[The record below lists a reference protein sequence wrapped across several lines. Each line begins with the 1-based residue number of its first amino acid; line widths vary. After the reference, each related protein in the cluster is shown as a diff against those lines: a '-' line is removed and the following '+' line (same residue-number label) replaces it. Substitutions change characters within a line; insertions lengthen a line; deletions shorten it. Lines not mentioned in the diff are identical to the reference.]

1 MKKSKKNYKLLH
13 NRKKKSKVGGLNR
26 ILDNL
31 NSGYDLS
38 LDNFFKFL
46 GTSPYDD
53 LTMIIG
59 IDYMYLADTNRLLE
73 QNNHID
79 FGWTYNTEH
88 RLNPSGKDNWYQ
100 INDTFNLLKD
110 NFIHLIRKLTLQFK
124 HRARFIEKG
133 VTFEFIENQKIYN
146 KLQKIIFDSSTTKFL
161 GDPIFINNIYYM
173 LLNVN
178 GELYFEPHFLSG
190 KYGFTNDTQLIKEKT
205 IQNINDIR
213 LEINSLPLHEYGNN
227 YYIQSYVN
235 TPKIELIRVDYD
247 IVMNN
252 NIAYFKK
259 HLLDSTVE
267 YINNISTQISM
278 NDHNGN
284 IINIWQNDR
293 YPIQFTNYSIG
304 SYYKITKTKNLNM
317 HDLIDISILR
327 NSCDTH
333 NIVYF

>member
-26 ILDNL
+26 ILANL

-38 LDNFFKFL
+38 LDNFFEFL

-110 NFIHLIRKLTLQFK
+110 RFNHLIQNLRLQFR
-124 HRARFIEKG
+124 HRERFIEKG
-133 VTFEFIENQKIYN
+133 FTFPFIENQKIYN

-161 GDPIFINNIYYM
+161 GNTIFINNIYYM

-178 GELYFEPHFLSG
+178 GELYFEDF
-190 KYGFTNDTQLIKEKT
+190 FTNRDVFINDTQQIRNKT
-205 IQNINDIR
+205 KHNINDIR

-227 YYIQSYVN
+227 YYIQSFVN
-235 TPKIELIRVDYD
+235 SSTIELIKVDYD
-247 IVMNN
+247 IVIKN
-252 NIAYFKK
+252 NIAYYKK
-259 HLLDSTVE
+259 HLLNSNVE
-267 YINNISTQISM
+267 YINNISTPISM
-278 NDHNGN
+278 NEPNAN
-284 IINIWQNDR
+284 IINIHQNDT
-293 YPIQFTNYSIG
+293 YPIQFTNYTIG
-304 SYYKITKTKNLNM
+304 SYYKITKTKNLNI
-317 HDLIDISILR
+317 HDLTDISILI
-327 NSCDTH
+327 NSCDTRK
-333 NIVYF
+333 IVYF